1 MNVNDQSYFGCV
13 LSKTGT
19 IPVHLEERGQPYARH
34 GRGLAKYAQEVRHK
48 KVRNRFRSPNN
59 YV

>member
-1 MNVNDQSYFGCV
+1 MNANDQSYFGCV

-48 KVRNRFRSPNN
+48 KK
-59 YV
+59 